1 MNYSLM
7 YQELHSYLE
16 NMERAVVAFSGGVD
30 SSLLA
35 YAAHQA
41 MGTRVLAVTVSTP
54 YIPAWEIEEALSFV
68 QKHSISHQMIN
79 LPIPEDIF
87 HNPPDRC
94 YLCKKNLFAALMKE
108 AQKHGIETIIEGSN
122 TDDLKDYRPGL
133 KALQELGIVSPYL
146 VQGISKNQI
155 RELSRHL
162 GLAVWNKPSN
172 ACLLSRLPYH
182 TEITESELD
191 RIVRAEGV
199 LREMQLHGSRV
210 RSHGDIARL
219 EIPVE
224 QFADVVAVDV
234 RTRLVERLK
243 SCGYLYVALD
253 LEGYQTGSMN
263 KKVTGE

>member
-1 MNYSLM
+1 MNYSNV
-7 YQELHSYLE
+7 YQDLQIYLQ
-16 NMERAVVAFSGGVD
+16 NMGRALVAFSGGVD

-41 MGTRVLAVTVSTP
+41 MGDKVIAVTVRTP
-54 YIPAWEIEEALSFV
+54 YIPDWEIEEALSFV
-68 QKHSISHQMIN
+68 QKYSISHLMIN
-79 LPIPEDIF
+79 LPTPDDIL

-94 YLCKKNLFAALMKE
+94 YLCKKNLFAVLLEE
-108 AQKHGIETIIEGSN
+108 AEKHKIGTIIEGSN
-122 TDDLKDYRPGL
+122 IDDLEDYRPGL
-133 KALQELGIVSPYL
+133 KALEELGIVSPYL
-146 VQGISKNQI
+146 VQGITKKQI

-191 RIVRAEGV
+191 RISRAEGV
-199 LREMQLHGSRV
+199 LREMQLFGSRV
-210 RSHGDIARL
+210 RSHGEIARV

-224 QFADVVAVDV
+224 QFSDVISDDV
-234 RTRLVERLK
+234 RTRLVKKLK

-253 LEGYQTGSMN
+253 LDGYQTGSMN
-263 KKVTGE
+263 KNIT